1 MGKRPGQ
8 MEKEKKDNRAA
19 DKGFLMIVACI
30 GILAAGM
37 AGMHYPAKSST
48 VQNAGFLLEE
58 APEYTLYIGLN
69 DKDTY
74 CQLISVEEAREIV
87 DAICIRYVDGYTVM
101 EAKGAWVDEKN
112 ILTQEN
118 TLVYLFREVDEE
130 SLKEIMNEII
140 KALNQNTILLEKQ
153 TAAYIYYGKEAA
165 EEGDAEHDENGK

>member
-1 MGKRPGQ
+1 

-19 DKGFLMIVACI
+19 DKDFLMIVACI

-37 AGMHYPAKSST
+37 AGIHYPAKPST

-130 SLKEIMNEII
+130 SLKEIMNEVII
-140 KALNQNTILLEKQ
+140 ALNQNTILLEKQ
-153 TAAYIYYGKEAA
+153 TAAYIYYGGETA
-165 EEGDAEHDENGK
+165 EEGEAEHDENGK

>member
-1 MGKRPGQ
+1 
-8 MEKEKKDNRAA
+8 MEKEKRDNRAA
-19 DKGFLMIVACI
+19 DKDFLMIVACI

-37 AGMHYPAKSST
+37 AGMHYPAKPPT

-69 DKDTY
+69 DKDAY
-74 CQLISVEEAREIV
+74 RQLISVEEAREIV

-101 EAKGAWVDEKN
+101 EAEGAWADEKN

-130 SLKEIMNEII
+130 SLKEIMNEVIR
-140 KALNQNTILLEKQ
+140 ALNQNTILLEKQ
-153 TAAYIYYGKEAA
+153 TAAYIYYGAEATG
-165 EEGDAEHDENGK
+165 EGDAEHDENGK

>member
-1 MGKRPGQ
+1 

-19 DKGFLMIVACI
+19 DKSFLMIVACI
-30 GILAAGM
+30 GILTAGM
-37 AGMHYPAKSST
+37 AWMHYPAKPST

-101 EAKGAWVDEKN
+101 EAKGAWADEKN

-130 SLKEIMNEII
+130 SLKEIMNEVI

-165 EEGDAEHDENGK
+165 EEGDTEHDENGK